1 MWRTYR
7 KNKLWVTRIA
17 RAGFI
22 VGLCGLLLELFRSL
36 YKHRAE
42 DMSCVFLLAESEIA
56 NKSEAILSAAALTL
70 RKQMN
75 KQALSKQIPTCA
87 I

>member
-1 MWRTYR
+1 
-7 KNKLWVTRIA
+7 
-17 RAGFI
+17 
-22 VGLCGLLLELFRSL
+22 
-36 YKHRAE
+36 
-42 DMSCVFLLAESEIA
+42 MSCVFLLAESEIA